1 MPPWEFHAQAN
12 GANASMIQNL
22 KPMLFN
28 QKFAKMSI
36 NTVQF
41 PVLSKLVALIHLYVE
56 LGLPLP
62 AALRAAEADLGSWSW
77 HAEHRAYV
85 HSAMA
90 ARRS

>member
-28 QKFAKMSI
+28 QKSAKMSI

-62 AALRAAEADLGSWSW
+62 AALQAAEADLGSW
-77 HAEHRAYV
+77 HAEHRAHV